1 MLVCGNYI
9 MGAGRGRKGGIE
21 ESLIFGAQ
29 VKNTYFFG
37 MNCSIMSNVSTQYM
51 NAKVGM
57 KGKMGRHIDII

>member
-1 MLVCGNYI
+1 

-29 VKNTYFFG
+29 AKNTYFFWHELFY
-37 MNCSIMSNVSTQYM
+37 NVSTQYM

-57 KGKMGRHIDII
+57 KMGRHIDIILSVTKVGKSS